1 VSISTANTS
10 AANQYRY
17 RYVATGGETSVSG
30 VDANGATISY
40 LVGKEQVYYNG
51 ALLVRGQDYTA
62 TDGTTIGSLAALK
75 AGDTLELIT
84 FSAFNLATISG
95 ATITASTITY
105 AINAQTS
112 SYTTVLNDGGA
123 VVTMTSASANTF
135 SIPTNS
141 SVGFPVGSSIT
152 IIQAG
157 AGQTTIQAV
166 TSGTTTV
173 ASTGATASAP
183 KLRAQYSTATCL
195 KIATDTWYVFGD
207 IL

>member
-1 VSISTANTS
+1 MSISTANTS
-10 AANQYRY
+10 SASVYRY
-17 RYVATGGETSVSG
+17 RYVAAGGETSVSG

-40 LVGKEQVYYNG
+40 LIGKEQVYLNG
-51 ALLVRGQDYTA
+51 VLLVRGQDYTA
-62 TDGTTIGSLAALK
+62 TDGATIASLTALK
-75 AGDTLELIT
+75 AGDTMELIT

-95 ATITASTITY
+95 ATITGSTITY

-112 SYTTVLNDGGA
+112 SYTAVLNDGGA
-123 VVTMTSASANTF
+123 IVTMANASANTF

-152 IIQAG
+152 IIQSG

-173 ASTGATASAP
+173 ASTGATATAP
-183 KLRAQYSTATCL
+183 KLRTQYSTATAV

-207 IL
+207 IV

>member
-1 VSISTANTS
+1 MSISSANTS
-10 AANQYRY
+10 SASVYRY
-17 RYVATGGETSVSG
+17 RYVAAGGETSISG
-30 VDANGATISY
+30 VDSNGATISY
-40 LVGKEQVYYNG
+40 LIGKEQVYYNG

-62 TDGTTIGSLAALK
+62 TDGSTIGSLTALK

-95 ATITASTITY
+95 ATITNSTITY
-105 AINAQTS
+105 AINAQTT

-123 VVTMTSASANTF
+123 VVTMTNASANTF

-157 AGQTTIQAV
+157 TGQTTIQAV

-173 ASTGATASAP
+173 ASTAATASAP

>member
-1 VSISTANTS
+1 MSISTANTS
-10 AANQYRY
+10 SASVYRY
-17 RYVATGGETSVSG
+17 RYVAAGGETSVSG

-40 LVGKEQVYYNG
+40 LIGKEQVYLNG
-51 ALLVRGQDYTA
+51 VLLVRGQDYTA
-62 TDGTTIGSLAALK
+62 TDGATIASLTALK
-75 AGDTLELIT
+75 AGDTMELIT

-95 ATITASTITY
+95 ATITGSTITY
-105 AINAQTS
+105 TINAQTS
-112 SYTTVLNDGGA
+112 SYTAVLNDGGA
-123 VVTMTSASANTF
+123 IVTMANASANTF

-152 IIQAG
+152 IIQSG

-173 ASTGATASAP
+173 ASTGATATAP
-183 KLRAQYSTATCL
+183 KLRTQYSTATAV

-207 IL
+207 IV

>member
-1 VSISTANTS
+1 MSISTANTS
-10 AANQYRY
+10 SASIYRY
-17 RYVATGGETSVSG
+17 RYVAAGGETSVSG

-40 LVGKEQVYYNG
+40 LINKEQVYYNG
-51 ALLVRGQDYTA
+51 VLLVRGQDYTA
-62 TDGTTIGSLAALK
+62 TDGATISSLTALK
-75 AGDTLELIT
+75 AGDTLEIIT

-105 AINAQTS
+105 SINAQTA
-112 SYTTVLNDGGA
+112 SYTAVLNDGGA
-123 VVTMTSASANTF
+123 VVTMTVSSANNF

-157 AGQTTIQAV
+157 TGQTTIQAV
-166 TSGTTTV
+166 TSGTTTI
-173 ASTGATASAP
+173 ASTAATANAP
-183 KLRAQYSTATCL
+183 KLRAQYSTATAL

-207 IL
+207 IV

>member
-10 AANQYRY
+10 AASVYRY
-17 RYVATGGETSVSG
+17 RYVAAGGETSISG
-30 VDANGATISY
+30 VDSNGATLSY

-51 ALLVRGQDYTA
+51 VLLSRGQDYTA
-62 TDGTTIGSLAALK
+62 TDGATIGSLAALQ
-75 AGDTLELIT
+75 AGDTLEIIT
-84 FSAFNLATISG
+84 FSAFNLATITN

-112 SYTTVLNDGGA
+112 SYTPVLNDGGA

-183 KLRAQYSTATCL
+183 KLRAQYSTATVL

>member
-1 VSISTANTS
+1 VSISSANTS
-10 AANQYRY
+10 AASVYRY
-17 RYVATGGETSVSG
+17 RYVAAGGETSISG
-30 VDANGATISY
+30 VDSNGATLSY

-51 ALLVRGQDYTA
+51 VLLSRGQDYTA
-62 TDGTTIGSLAALK
+62 TDGATIGSLAALK
-75 AGDTLELIT
+75 VGDTLEIIT
-84 FSAFNLATISG
+84 FSAFNLATITN

-112 SYTTVLNDGGA
+112 SYTPVLNDGGA

-157 AGQTTIQAV
+157 TGQTTIQAV

-173 ASTGATASAP
+173 ASTAATASAP
-183 KLRAQYSTATCL
+183 KLRAQYSTATVL

>member
-1 VSISTANTS
+1 MSISTANTS
-10 AANQYRY
+10 SASVYRY
-17 RYVATGGETSVSG
+17 RYVAAGGETSVSG

-40 LVGKEQVYYNG
+40 LIGKEQVYLNG
-51 ALLVRGQDYTA
+51 VLLVRGQDYTA
-62 TDGTTIGSLAALK
+62 TDGATIASLTALK
-75 AGDTLELIT
+75 AGDTMELIT

-95 ATITASTITY
+95 ATITGSTITY

-112 SYTTVLNDGGA
+112 SYTAVLNDGGA
-123 VVTMTSASANTF
+123 IVTMANASANTF

-157 AGQTTIQAV
+157 TGQTTIQAV

-173 ASTGATASAP
+173 ASTAATASAP

>member
-1 VSISTANTS
+1 
-10 AANQYRY
+10 
-17 RYVATGGETSVSG
+17 

-62 TDGTTIGSLAALK
+62 TDGATIGSLAALK

-123 VVTMTSASANTF
+123 VVTMTNASANTF

-183 KLRAQYSTATCL
+183 KLRAQYSTATVL

>member
-1 VSISTANTS
+1 MSISSANTS
-10 AANQYRY
+10 AASVFRY
-17 RYVATGGETSVSG
+17 RYVATGGETSVTG
-30 VDANGATISY
+30 VDANDATISY
-40 LVGKEQVYYNG
+40 LIGKEQVYYNG

-62 TDGTTIGSLAALK
+62 TDGSTIGSLTALK

-95 ATITASTITY
+95 ATITNSTITY
-105 AINAQTS
+105 AINAQTT

-123 VVTMTSASANTF
+123 IVTMTNASANTF

-157 AGQTTIQAV
+157 TGQTTIQAV

-173 ASTGATASAP
+173 ASTAATASAP

>member
-1 VSISTANTS
+1 MSISTANTS
-10 AANQYRY
+10 AASVFRY
-17 RYVATGGETSVSG
+17 RYVATGGETSISG
-30 VDANGATISY
+30 VDSNGATISY
-40 LVGKEQVYYNG
+40 LIGKEQVYYNG

-62 TDGTTIGSLAALK
+62 TDGSTIGSLTALK

-95 ATITASTITY
+95 ATITNSTITY
-105 AINAQTS
+105 AINAQTT

-123 VVTMTSASANTF
+123 IVTMTNASANTF

-157 AGQTTIQAV
+157 TGQTTIQAV

-173 ASTGATASAP
+173 ASTAATAAAP
-183 KLRAQYSTATCL
+183 KLRAQYSTATAV

-207 IL
+207 IV

>member
-1 VSISTANTS
+1 MSISSANTS
-10 AANQYRY
+10 AASVFRY
-17 RYVATGGETSVSG
+17 RYVAAGGETSISG
-30 VDANGATISY
+30 ADSNGATISY
-40 LVGKEQVYYNG
+40 LIGKEQVYYNG

-62 TDGTTIGSLAALK
+62 TDGSTIGSLTALK

-95 ATITASTITY
+95 ATISNSTITY

-123 VVTMTSASANTF
+123 VVTMTSASANIF

-157 AGQTTIQAV
+157 SGQTTIQAV

-173 ASTGATASAP
+173 ASTAATASAP

-195 KIATDTWYVFGD
+195 KISTDTWYVFGD